1 MTRQQAEAA
10 VIGAIVEIQ
19 EMSGRERVKITGKTI
34 PIGAVPGFDSLNGLE
49 ATILIDQRLG
59 IETPNDA
66 RLFTND
72 TGQKA
77 IPVSEIAQRI
87 VDFVESGEGN
97 VHVK

>member
-10 VIGAIVEIQ
+10 VIGAIAEIQ
-19 EMSGRERVKITGKTI
+19 EMGGRECPKITGKTI
-34 PIGAVPGFDSLNGLE
+34 PIGGVPGFDSLNGLE
-49 ATILIDQRLG
+49 ATIFIDQRLG

-72 TGQKA
+72 TGDGP

-87 VDFVESGEGN
+87 VDLFESAEGN
-97 VHVK
+97 ANVK